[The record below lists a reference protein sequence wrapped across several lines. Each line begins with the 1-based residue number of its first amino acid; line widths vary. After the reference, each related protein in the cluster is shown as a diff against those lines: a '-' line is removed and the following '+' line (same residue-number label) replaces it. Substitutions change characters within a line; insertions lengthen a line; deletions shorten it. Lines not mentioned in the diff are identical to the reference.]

1 MDTFVVR
8 GGQSLQNDFDAEER
22 FAKFP
27 TDFTL
32 KGLFFPRLVL
42 MLGDGW
48 SKLEPTL
55 LAPPRFGKYFPF
67 SDYPQVD
74 YSRLT
79 YAVAKKCFPRLPLR
93 EAARRVA
100 RRDFEVFAD
109 SRVGGVMLSMLGGVD
124 SALLKFPQMMGIV
137 LSGGSCKGTR
147 IDDRTVRL
155 EWDNFLG
162 WLDCYSIGT
171 IEGIVS
177 HFGHAATIE
186 VRMQKYGYATYDVR
200 WS

>member
-1 MDTFVVR
+1 MDQFTVR
-8 GGQSLQNDFDAEER
+8 AGEALKDDFDAEER
-22 FAKFP
+22 FARFP
-27 TDFTL
+27 PEFTM

-55 LAPPRFGKYFPF
+55 KQPPRLGKYFPF

-79 YAVAKKCFPRLPLR
+79 HAVAKKCFPRLPLR

-100 RRDFEVFAD
+100 QRDFEVFAD
-109 SRVGGVMLSMLGGVD
+109 STVGGVMLSMLGGVE
-124 SALLKFPQMMGIV
+124 SALLKFPQMFGIV
-137 LSGGSCKGTR
+137 LSGGTLKGAKIEER
-147 IDDRTVRL
+147 LVRL
-155 EWDNFLG
+155 EWENFLG
-162 WLDCYSIGT
+162 WVDCYSIGT
-171 IEGIVS
+171 VEGIVK
-177 HFGHAATIE
+177 HFGHSPHIE
-186 VRMQKYGYATYDVR
+186 VKIPKYGYATYDIR